1 MFPPVLSLCIVTD
14 DIVVEMAGFMF
25 KVDDGGDEEETNMRN
40 GGDRGK
46 SKYILYLIP
55 LLDQVECHTNTK
67 QN

>member
-1 MFPPVLSLCIVTD
+1 MFPPVLSLCIVTY

-46 SKYILYLIP
+46 SKSMLYLIP
-55 LLDQVECHTNTK
+55 LLDQVERHTNTK